1 MARLQLSFAC
11 GLYDRMLPIY
21 TGDVRPNG
29 VDLNFIPIDA
39 PREIFDRLAA
49 RQEFDVAEMS
59 CSEYVARTAA
69 GQCDYV
75 AIPIFPSRQFRHGL
89 VAINT
94 NSGIEK
100 PKDLEGKRIGV
111 PLYTMTAAIY
121 IKGFLKHDYGVDLSK
136 LQWVQG
142 AINLTGGHGAPTIL
156 PLVKPVPIEQNT
168 SGKTLGDLLE
178 AGEIDA
184 VIGTTLPASL
194 RRVPHVRRLFTNF
207 HEVEA
212 DYYRRTQIFPVMHL
226 VAIKKSI
233 HERYPFVATSLYKAF
248 DEAKNVSLAK
258 MKNLAALRY
267 MLPWMAEQLD
277 EIEEVF
283 GGDPW
288 PSGIEANRP
297 TLEALV
303 TYLHEQYVTD
313 RRMNVDDLFVQVEG
327 GGH

>member
-29 VDLNFIPIDA
+29 VDLNFIAIDA
-39 PREIFDRLAA
+39 PREIFDRLGA

-59 CSEYVARTAA
+59 CSEYVARVAA

-94 NSGIEK
+94 RSGIEK

-111 PLYTMTAAIY
+111 PLYTMTAAIW
-121 IKGFLKHDYGVDLSK
+121 IKSFLQHDYGVDLSR
-136 LQWVQG
+136 LHWVQG
-142 AINLTGGHGAPTIL
+142 AINLTGGHGKPSIL
-156 PLVKPVPIEQNT
+156 PLVKPVPIEQND
-168 SGKTLGDLLE
+168 SGRTLGDLLE
-178 AGEIDA
+178 AGELDA
-184 VIGTTLPASL
+184 IIGTTLPASL
-194 RRVPHVRRLFTNF
+194 RSALHIRRLFPDF
-207 HEVEA
+207 HAVER
-212 DYYRRTQIFPVMHL
+212 DYFLRTRIFPVMHL
-226 VAIKKSI
+226 VAIRRSI
-233 HERYPFVATSLYKAF
+233 HEKYPFVATSLYQAF
-248 DEAKNVSLAK
+248 DQSKNMALAK

-288 PSGIEANRP
+288 PSGVEANRP

-303 TYLHEQYVTD
+303 SSLHEQFVTD
-313 RRMNVDDLFVQVEG
+313 RRMDVNELFVQVEG
-327 GGH
+327 GH

>member
-1 MARLQLSFAC
+1 MSRLQLSFAC
-11 GLYDRMLPIY
+11 GLYDRMLPLY

-59 CSEYVARTAA
+59 CSEFVARTAA

-75 AIPIFPSRQFRHGL
+75 AIPVFPSRQFRHGL
-89 VAINT
+89 VAVNT
-94 NSGIEK
+94 KSGIDK

-121 IKGFLKHDYGVDLSK
+121 IKGFLQHEYGVDLSK

-142 AINLTGGHGAPTIL
+142 AINLVGGHGAPTIM
-156 PLVKPVPIEQNT
+156 PLVKPVPIEQNA

-178 AGEIDA
+178 TGEIDA
-184 VIGTTLPASL
+184 IIGTTLPASL
-194 RRVPHVRRLFTNF
+194 RKVPHVRRLFPDF
-207 HEVEA
+207 HAVEA
-212 DYYRRTQIFPVMHL
+212 DYYRRTGIFPVMHL
-226 VAIKKSI
+226 IAIKKSV
-233 HERYPFVATSLYKAF
+233 HERWPFVATSLFKAF
-248 DEAKNVSLAK
+248 NEAKNVSLAK
-258 MKNLAALRY
+258 MKNLAALRF

-277 EIEEVF
+277 EIEDVF
-283 GGDPW
+283 DGDPW
-288 PSGIEANRP
+288 PYGVEPNRK

-303 TYLHEQYVTD
+303 TYMHDQYLVD
-313 RRMNVDDLFVQVEG
+313 RVMDVDQLFVQVEG
-327 GGH
+327 GH

>member
-59 CSEYVARTAA
+59 CSEFVARTAA
-69 GQCDYV
+69 GKCDYV

-94 NSGIEK
+94 KSGIDK

-136 LQWVQG
+136 LHWVQG
-142 AINLTGGHGAPTIL
+142 AINLAGGHGTPTIL
-156 PLVKPVPIEQNT
+156 PLVKHVPIEQNM
-168 SGKTLGDLLE
+168 SGGTLGDLLE

-184 VIGTTLPASL
+184 IIGTTLPASL

-212 DYYRRTQIFPVMHL
+212 DYYRRTKIFPVMHL
-226 VAIKKSI
+226 VAIKKSV

-248 DEAKNVSLAK
+248 EESKNVALTK

-288 PSGIEANRP
+288 PSGVEANRP

-303 TYLHEQYVTD
+303 TYLHEQFVTE
-313 RRMNVDDLFVQVEG
+313 RRMDVDELFVQVEG
-327 GGH
+327 GH